1 MKHRGLIAFFFLAIA
16 VFAGL
21 ALYGDL
27 PELLH
32 QVSSFSVAYWLAV
45 LGLALVNYLLRLVR
59 WHYYLRVLDIRI
71 GSGASA
77 AIFMAGLGMAITPGR
92 VGELAKSYFLKDKLD
107 VSVARSSVVV
117 IAERITDLIAV
128 LLLSLWGLTLVPYG
142 WVAALVV
149 LAAFGVFILL
159 AVTPWGSEKMLR
171 LPVIRRWSPFL
182 TASRDGFRQIFSI
195 KPLTIAVVLGMLAW
209 FAEGCGLWL
218 VLRGLDATG
227 SLGHAISIYAAAT
240 LLGAITLLPGGL
252 VGTEGGM
259 VALLQQVE
267 GMTRTQASSATFIIR
282 ICTLWFAILIGLL
295 ALIYVQVF
303 MPQKA
308 APEEIAEEVGPSPLY
323 SDSTGEVS

>member
-27 PELLH
+27 PELLR

-45 LGLALVNYLLRLVR
+45 LGLALANYLLRLVR
-59 WHYYLRVLDIRI
+59 WHYYLRVLGIRI
-71 GSGASA
+71 GSGASV

-92 VGELAKSYFLKDKLD
+92 VGELAKSYFLKDKMGI
-107 VSVARSSVVV
+107 SVARSSVVV

-149 LAAFGVFILL
+149 LAAFGAFILL
-159 AVTPWGSEKMLR
+159 AVTPWGSEKILR

-182 TASRDGFRQIFSI
+182 TTSRDGFRQIFSM
-195 KPLTIAVVLGMLAW
+195 KPLAIAVVLGMLAW

-267 GMTRTQASSATFIIR
+267 GMTKTQASSATFIIR
-282 ICTLWFAILIGLL
+282 ICTLWFALLIGLL
-295 ALIYVQVF
+295 ALIYVQIF
-303 MPQKA
+303 MPQKV

>member
-1 MKHRGLIAFFFLAIA
+1 MKRRGLITFTLLAIA
-16 VFAGL
+16 VFVGL

-32 QVSSFSVAYWLAV
+32 QVSSFPLTYWLAV

-59 WHYYLRVLDIRI
+59 WHYYLRVLGIRI
-71 GSGASA
+71 ESGASV
-77 AIFMAGLGMAITPGR
+77 AIFMAGLVMAITPGR
-92 VGELAKSYFLKDKLD
+92 VGELAKSYFLKEKMD

-117 IAERITDLIAV
+117 IAERITDLVAV
-128 LLLSLWGLTLVPYG
+128 LLLSLWGLTLIPYG
-142 WVAALVV
+142 WVVGLVV
-149 LAAFGVFILL
+149 LAAFGVFILV

-182 TASRDGFRQIFSI
+182 TTSRDGFRQIFSI
-195 KPLTIAVVLGMLAW
+195 KPLAIAVVLGMLAW

-259 VALLQQVE
+259 VALLQQVQ
-267 GMTRTQASSATFIIR
+267 GMTKTQASSATFIIR
-282 ICTLWFAILIGLL
+282 ICTLWFALLIGLL

-303 MPQKA
+303 MPKKA
-308 APEEIAEEVGPSPLY
+308 APEEVADEVGPPPLY
-323 SDSTGEVS
+323 SDSPGEVS